1 MCSARF
7 SKNVRL
13 SDVGVK
19 QKAIVIVEK
28 AFFSIIILG
37 GTPYFSLKNIDLSI
51 FDVNLIA
58 KIAELI
64 GDSVLFLRRM

>member
-1 MCSARF
+1 MWEQNKKQLWLLKKHFSA
-7 SKNVRL
+7 L
-13 SDVGVK
+13 L
-19 QKAIVIVEK
+19 Q
-28 AFFSIIILG
+28 LG